1 MASLDGYDAVVL
13 GSAVYTGRWL
23 EASRRFSERHHAAL
37 RARPTWLFSSG
48 PIGQPLAPTEEPVD
62 GLRLLAELGARD
74 HRTFAGRINASDL
87 NWVERTVT
95 RMVKAP
101 DGDFRD
107 WDAIRDWGA
116 SIAKELAT
124 QPAPAMGRMTDVF
137 LPPWCSSRIPIVGG
151 GALALALVL
160 NVRAWLDRRGADGRV
175 PTLAPDG
182 G

>member
-1 MASLDGYDAVVL
+1 MHILVTAASKHGATAEIAEAIVATLRGARLTVDLREPNEVASLDGYDAVVL
-13 GSAVYTGRWL
+13 GSAVYAGRWL

-74 HRTFAGRINASDL
+74 HCTFAGRINASDL

-124 QPAPAMGRMTDVF
+124 QPAPDMGR
-137 LPPWCSSRIPIVGG
+137 
-151 GALALALVL
+151 
-160 NVRAWLDRRGADGRV
+160 
-175 PTLAPDG
+175 
-182 G
+182 